1 LTFIYI
7 SAGQDQHGAEGIIER
22 GHMKTKL
29 FNKTPIQLAI
39 TGIIFSGLTSTI
51 ALANDA
57 ALDEM
62 ENIVVTANRTQQE
75 KFLSLSATQVITK
88 DDIVAFQPQNVTDL
102 LDKVAGISVVN
113 QGGAGQ
119 LSSVSMRGT
128 NNGHTLV
135 LVDGV
140 RIGSATLG
148 STSFGA
154 ISVALIERIEV
165 VKGPRA
171 ALWGSDAIGG
181 VIQIFTKQHES
192 GEGVISA
199 GLGSNGLWKTDAS
212 IGLGDEDN
220 SLTVTLSAE
229 QSDGFTATK
238 VEGNGYDVDED
249 GYDRLSFGAIGES
262 KVNKEFS
269 LHLASRWEQGGA
281 EYDQSVQYYNADYAK
296 ANENEHE
303 NYFLRVAGQYQSGA
317 LFSELSLATSQDQGE
332 TFGNDIKKADSD
344 EIKTQRDQLSFL
356 SQYSFNDSTSITA
369 GVDFYT
375 EEVSTDTD
383 KDAWTPGFQ
392 KWAVE
397 ERDVNAFYIQARHQL
412 EAFLFEGA
420 VRRDDIEGIDEE
432 STYNASIG
440 YQINDAW
447 LVSVNRSTGFKAPSF
462 NDLYWPGQGNAEL
475 APESITSN
483 EVLVRNQFSYDGID
497 GTIEVSFFDSEI
509 DNLIAWAPNASGA
522 WQPTN
527 INQAEIQGI
536 EFSLQATVGGFSH
549 QLAVASIDAKDSNL
563 DVQLARRP
571 ELTANYSLGYQWQD
585 FTFNGALSY
594 RDESPEK
601 TKLDAD
607 VLDSYWLV
615 DLSVSYQATEKLVF
629 IGKVNNLFDEEYETA
644 QNYVADGTNFLVTA
658 TYSF

>member
-1 LTFIYI
+1 
-7 SAGQDQHGAEGIIER
+7 
-22 GHMKTKL
+22 MKTKL

-39 TGIIFSGLTSTI
+39 AGILFSSLTATI
-51 ALANDA
+51 AHANDA
-57 ALDEM
+57 NVETDEI
-62 ENIVVTANRTQQE
+62 ENIIVTANRTQQDQ
-75 KFLSLSATQVITK
+75 FLALSATQVITK
-88 DDIVAFQPQNVTDL
+88 EDIVALQPQSVTDL
-102 LDKVAGISVVN
+102 LDKVSGISVVN

-119 LSSVSMRGT
+119 VSSVSMRGT
-128 NNGHTLV
+128 NSGHTLV

-181 VIQIFTKQHES
+181 VIQIFTKKQQL

-212 IGLGDEDN
+212 IGLGNEQH
-220 SLTVTLSAE
+220 SLTLNVSAE
-229 QSDGFTATK
+229 ESDGFTATK
-238 VEGNGYDVDED
+238 VDSGAYDTDED
-249 GYDRLSFGAIGES
+249 GYNRLSLGVVGES
-262 KVNKEFS
+262 KINDEFS

-281 EYDQSVQYYNADYAK
+281 EYDQSVQYYYAENVA

-303 NYFLRVAGQYQSGA
+303 NYYLRVAGQYQSGA
-317 LFSELSLATSQDQGE
+317 LFTEISLAKSQDQAE
-332 TFGNDIKKADSD
+332 TFGNAVKKSDSD
-344 EIKTQRDQLSFL
+344 EIKTQRDQFSALG
-356 SQYSFNDSTSITA
+356 QYSFSDSTSITA

-383 KDAWTPGFQ
+383 KDAWTAGFQ

-397 ERDVNAFYIQARHQL
+397 ERDVSAVYIQARHQL
-412 EAFLFEGA
+412 DAFLFEGA
-420 VRRDDIEGIDEE
+420 VRRDDIEDVAEE
-432 STYNASIG
+432 TTYNASVG

-447 LVSVNRSTGFKAPSF
+447 LVSLNRATGFKAPSF
-462 NDLYWPGQGNAEL
+462 NDLYWPGSGNADL

-483 EVLVRNQFSYDGID
+483 EILVRNKFSHDGID
-497 GTIEVSFFDSEI
+497 GSVQVSYFDSDIE
-509 DNLIAWAPNASGA
+509 NLIAWAPNASGA
-522 WQPTN
+522 WQPSN
-527 INQAEIQGI
+527 INQAEIKGF
-536 EFSLQATVGGFSH
+536 ELTLNATSGDFNH
-549 QLAVASIDAKDSNL
+549 QLAVASIDAKDAAL
-563 DVQLARRP
+563 DVPLARRP
-571 ELTANYSLGYQWQD
+571 EFTANYTVGYHWQD
-585 FTFNGALSY
+585 FSLNGVVSY
-594 RDESPEK
+594 RDESFEK
-601 TKLDAD
+601 AKKDAD

-615 DLSVSYQATEKLVF
+615 DLSLSYKATEKLMF

-644 QNYVADGTNFLVTA
+644 QYYIADGTNFLITA

>member
-1 LTFIYI
+1 
-7 SAGQDQHGAEGIIER
+7 
-22 GHMKTKL
+22 MKTKL

-39 TGIIFSGLTSTI
+39 TGIILSGLTSTV

-57 ALDEM
+57 TADDM

-75 KFLSLSATQVITK
+75 QFLSLSATKVITK
-88 DDIVAFQPQNVTDL
+88 EDIVAFQPQNVTDL

-119 LSSVSMRGT
+119 QSSVSMRGT
-128 NNGHTLV
+128 NSGHTLV

-148 STSFGA
+148 ATSFSS

-192 GEGVISA
+192 GEGVVSV

-212 IGLGDEDN
+212 IGLGDEKN
-220 SLTVTLSAE
+220 SLTMTLSAE

-238 VEGNGYDVDED
+238 VDGNAYDVDED
-249 GYDRLSFGAIGES
+249 GYERLSFGVIGQS

-269 LHLASRWEQGGA
+269 LHLTSRWEQGGA
-281 EYDQSVQYYNADYAK
+281 EYDQSVQYYNPDYAK
-296 ANENEHE
+296 ADENEHE

-483 EVLVRNQFSYDGID
+483 EVLVRNQFSHDDID

-509 DNLIAWAPNASGA
+509 DNLIAWAPNSTGA

-536 EFSLQATVGGFSH
+536 EFSLQANVGDFSH
-549 QLAVASIDAKDSNL
+549 QLAIASIDAKDANL

-571 ELTANYSLGYQWQD
+571 ELTANYSLAYQWQD
-585 FTFNGALSY
+585 FTFNGVLSY
-594 RDESPEK
+594 RDDSPEK
-601 TKLDAD
+601 TKVDAD
-607 VLDSYWLV
+607 TLDDYWLV
-615 DLSVSYQATEKLVF
+615 DFSVSYQATEKLVF
-629 IGKVNNLFDEEYETA
+629 IGKVNNLFNEDYETA